1 MPRGFSLRE
10 QQKKFLCLRLD
21 CRLRHE
27 RRFTRDFFPLH

>member
-21 CRLRHE
+21 CR
-27 RRFTRDFFPLH
+27 FTRDFFPLH